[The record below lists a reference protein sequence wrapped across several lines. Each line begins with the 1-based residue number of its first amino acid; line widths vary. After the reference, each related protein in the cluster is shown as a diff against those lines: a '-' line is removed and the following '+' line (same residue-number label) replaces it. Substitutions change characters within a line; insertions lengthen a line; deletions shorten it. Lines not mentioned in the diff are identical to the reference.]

1 MSEYIDVKGL
11 ALLRA
16 GKKLTPLRT
25 SLLKLASILSRRG
38 IKGLEG
44 FEGEAV
50 VNEIAEYM
58 DAAFR
63 DRYQIPEGEII
74 YVYRGEMSEDEFHY
88 VLADRIFE
96 GKAGDPRSQEFR
108 SALVE
113 IYAPHIF
120 RPHLEISHLYAR

>member
-1 MSEYIDVKGL
+1 MSGYIDVKGL

-16 GKKLTPLRT
+16 GRKLTPLRT
-25 SLLKLASILSRRG
+25 SLLKLVSILSRRG

-44 FEGEAV
+44 FAGEDV
-50 VNEIAEYM
+50 VNEVAEYM
-58 DAAFR
+58 DAVFR
-63 DRYQIPEGEII
+63 DRYQIPEGEIL

-88 VLADRIFE
+88 VIADRIF
-96 GKAGDPRSQEFR
+96 KDSIDDPHSQEFR

-113 IYAPHIF
+113 SYAHHIF